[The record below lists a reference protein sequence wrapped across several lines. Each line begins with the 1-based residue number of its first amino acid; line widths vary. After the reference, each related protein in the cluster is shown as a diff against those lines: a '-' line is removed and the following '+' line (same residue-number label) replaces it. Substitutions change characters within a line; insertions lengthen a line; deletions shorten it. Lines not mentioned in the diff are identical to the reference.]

1 MNKFTGMQSLKD
13 AFNSIAVEVLINDE
27 PQQAYITQA
36 HLGES
41 SRKHMHS
48 LQPFNQGDYVSI
60 GEAVYMV
67 VEDVVNQRGAKYKA
81 TIQHCNY
88 MIQLPGE
95 TIRVPDGVDS
105 RGRPKYKEIVQPGK
119 ELHSIVNMDRV
130 TMNGSQIVVNT
141 SVYMM
146 LIPDIEEARENV
158 KVNDE
163 YDVYGEMMVVV
174 NINRLRTGL
183 MEITLKAKL

>member
-41 SRKHMHS
+41 SRRHMHS
-48 LQPFNQGDYVSI
+48 LQIFHQGDYVEF
-60 GEAVYMV
+60 GEGVYMV
-67 VEDVVNQRGAKYKA
+67 VEDVINPRGAKYKS

-88 MIQLPGE
+88 TIVLPGE
-95 TIRVPDGVDS
+95 TIRVQTGTDS
-105 RGRPKYKEIVQPGK
+105 RGRPIYEDVVQPGMS
-119 ELHSIVNMDRV
+119 LHGIVEMDRV
-130 TMNGSQIVVNT
+130 KMNGSQIIVNT

-146 LIPDIEEARENV
+146 IVPDIEESRGKI

-163 YDVYGEMMVVV
+163 YDVHGEKMVVA

-183 MEITLKAKL
+183 MEVTLHAK